1 MDRIDQAVE
10 LYPNAGSME
19 SGRRSAVTRSV
30 PPRWAPSVRATV
42 VTQRSSPVSAIPV
55 GADPVTI
62 VGVAAG
68 PDPSCQI
75 VPSSALAT
83 QTSSEATAMACGSRP
98 AGIVSDTAVAPAATN
113 EAVPSDRFVTQ
124 TPPSTDATPLGSVPT
139 WMVEVTRW
147 ESASIT
153 ETVPSVLLATQ
164 TFSPSLVMADGN
176 PPTSIGRSAMPR
188 TGSRRCT
195 VPSMLLATQMPL
207 EDAATAMGP
216 LPTAI
221 VCTTLSDVGI
231 ICDTVRASAF
241 ATHTASSPIARL
253 SGSLPTSIVSTTAS
267 DDGSILETVPSE
279 AFATHTASS
288 VATTALGRLPTGIA
302 DLSRPL
308 AGSKRPRLFGATVVS
323 PTPRTLG
330 TTIAVATSA
339 SAAIAADATRSRFRR
354 GVSGAILPRRC
365 RASSASSGADLG
377 VPSTAV
383 AAKTRHASSTP
394 FSWRIPRSSNRK
406 PAPRESSAAV
416 LETSTSPAPPS
427 AMMRAPTT
435 TVIPPSFLPIRS
447 HSPKWTPARISTP
460 RSRTASAIEQAQVIA
475 GAGSLKLAKKPSPA
489 VSSSVPPKRLS
500 SRRTIRWWASTRAF
514 QRRSPSSSAI
524 AVLSTMSVNRTAASV
539 LPRCCMEGV

>member
-1 MDRIDQAVE
+1 
-10 LYPNAGSME
+10 
-19 SGRRSAVTRSV
+19 
-30 PPRWAPSVRATV
+30 
-42 VTQRSSPVSAIPV
+42 
-55 GADPVTI
+55 
-62 VGVAAG
+62 
-68 PDPSCQI
+68 
-75 VPSSALAT
+75 
-83 QTSSEATAMACGSRP
+83 
-98 AGIVSDTAVAPAATN
+98 
-113 EAVPSDRFVTQ
+113 
-124 TPPSTDATPLGSVPT
+124 
-139 WMVEVTRW
+139 
-147 ESASIT
+147 
-153 ETVPSVLLATQ
+153 
-164 TFSPSLVMADGN
+164 MADGN
-176 PPTSIGRSAMPR
+176 PPTSIGRSATPP

-221 VCTTLSDVGI
+221 VCTTVSDSGS

-253 SGSLPTSIVSTTAS
+253 SGSLPTSIVSTTAP
-267 DDGSILETVPSE
+267 DDGSILETVPSA

-330 TTIAVATSA
+330 TTIAVVTSA
-339 SAAIAADATRSRFRR
+339 SATIAADATRSRFRR

-365 RASSASSGADLG
+365 RASSASSGAALG

-383 AAKTRHASSTP
+383 AAKTPHASSTP

-427 AMMRAPTT
+427 AMIRAPTT

-460 RSRTASAIEQAQVIA
+460 RSRTASAIAA
-475 GAGSLKLAKKPSPA
+475 GAGDRRGGFLEACEEAVPGGVELGASEALEFPTDDPVVGIDEGLPTPIAKLLRDRGALHHVREQDRCKCPAPLLHGGSVTGCARRKAQLGGPGRSPGTMEA
-489 VSSSVPPKRLS
+489 RSHPGSEPPLTAGGRFDTAAGTAGGVATWH
-500 SRRTIRWWASTRAF
+500 RR
-514 QRRSPSSSAI
+514 RRSWPS
-524 AVLSTMSVNRTAASV
+524 
-539 LPRCCMEGV
+539 